1 VADLSHA
8 EHLAALVVDVGLN
21 VQEGQDV
28 EVLAELETA
37 EAVRAITERLY
48 AKGARYVDVWWFDP
62 LVKRARLLNARD
74 ETLDYVPPEYGA
86 RITRLGEEGG
96 GKVWLMGNA
105 HPDALAGVDPARAGR
120 DLLPRV
126 KETGPVIMGRKVNW
140 CIAPWPTQGWAN
152 QVHGELEPGDALAK
166 LSEEL
171 LHVCRLDEPDPAEAW
186 RRRGEELRAA
196 AARLTERR
204 FDAMRFT
211 GPGTDLTIG
220 LFPSGTWDAAVFET
234 ASGIRHLPNLPTEE
248 VFTTPDPS
256 RADGFVT
263 ATKPLEYAGALI
275 EGIRVRFEG
284 GRAVE
289 VDAARNADVLRA
301 ITTRDDDAAALG
313 ELALVDGSGR
323 IGGLATVFWNTLLDE
338 NAASHI
344 AFGNGIPFV
353 VEDEAERAR
362 VNQSTIHADFMIG
375 SPEIDV
381 DGITRDGE
389 AVPVLR
395 NGAWQI

>member
-1 VADLSHA
+1 
-8 EHLAALVVDVGLN
+8 
-21 VQEGQDV
+21 
-28 EVLAELETA
+28 
-37 EAVRAITERLY
+37 
-48 AKGARYVDVWWFDP
+48 
-62 LVKRARLLNARD
+62 
-74 ETLDYVPPEYGA
+74 
-86 RITRLGEEGG
+86 
-96 GKVWLMGNA
+96 
-105 HPDALAGVDPARAGR
+105 
-120 DLLPRV
+120 
-126 KETGPVIMGRKVNW
+126 
-140 CIAPWPTQGWAN
+140 
-152 QVHGELEPGDALAK
+152 VHGELEPGDALAR

-186 RRRGEELRAA
+186 RRRGEELQAA

-234 ASGIRHLPNLPTEE
+234 ASGIPHLPNLPTEE

-289 VDAARNADVLRA
+289 VDAASNADVLRA

-323 IGGLATVFWNTLLDE
+323 IGGLGTVFWNTLLDE

-395 NGAWQI
+395 NGAWQV